1 MPPSRLC
8 RHHSLRKYPRFVF
21 SNCKRFRNH
30 VTACLSFEF
39 CKSDSYLM
47 ADLIGVPTN
56 APQLLTPVRPQSD
69 QLQWSLIRRL
79 LQAEKILESR
89 SAPGPDRMAAA
100 AHADLPLALRVPTY
114 SVALPSPP
122 FSSRYAAHHSN
133 KYQLS
138 LLDHLSQVR
147 RARHQPTRH
156 RRSRAV
162 FPEDR
167 LAVPRSGT
175 PECRRADPVTSTN
188 RVGRRNWRQTDHSLR
203 HTRRCAK
210 RPLHYCCGQISIV
223 GQPLRPLTANKC
235 RHREQPYHRVG
246 SLRKKMGVDLI
257 ETVRGMGYRLRADA
271 G

>member
-1 MPPSRLC
+1 
-8 RHHSLRKYPRFVF
+8 
-21 SNCKRFRNH
+21 
-30 VTACLSFEF
+30 
-39 CKSDSYLM
+39 M

-246 SLRKKMGVDLI
+246 SLFQPECHPADRDRKGLPVLHPASARAGRTRRI
-257 ETVRGMGYRLRADA
+257 LRNAYRPLLHGRIPKPEHPQCAPGA
-271 G
+271 S